1 MTNTRCELVNV
12 LIYPLALAAALSLLV
27 PALPRAAE
35 LAIVYVLTLGL
46 TLAHLHYAV
55 CVVIQMCGHLKI
67 KCFQIKNFG
76 EERLLHDADDA
87 DADADNREQSE
98 SKSGSAAAFR
108 NQAFDV

>member
-12 LIYPLALAAALSLLV
+12 LIYPLALAAAISLLV
-27 PALPRAAE
+27 PALPRVAE

-67 KCFQIKNFG
+67 KCFQIKNLG
-76 EERLLHDADDA
+76 EERLLHDDSDDA
-87 DADADNREQSE
+87 DLDNREQSE

>member
-12 LIYPLALAAALSLLV
+12 LIYPLALAAAISLLV
-27 PALPRAAE
+27 PGLPVTAE
-35 LAIVYVLTLGL
+35 LAVVYVLTLGL

-67 KCFQIKNFG
+67 KCFQIKNLG
-76 EERLLHDADDA
+76 EERLLHDADD
-87 DADADNREQSE
+87 DDLDSREQSE
-98 SKSGSAAAFR
+98 SKSGSAAFR